1 MSLVAANVDE
11 ELLAYG
17 FVAEFVAGHFDLYDD
32 TFGLQDQIHSP
43 MSPCGAWRV
52 LLCPHILEVDE
63 QETVQKILDIVL
75 VGYSKGL
82 SSIVASAELPSNVVK
97 ALQDCPDSMQGR
109 FAGGNYR
116 RGLLDRR
123 CACLQTR
130 YVSRQ
135 QLDLHAYI
143 GSSLFSLFGLRGPHV
158 VVPAEYDRR
167 SRLRTRIDDRPNRR
181 MVLPEGVRECLFDL
195 NSPLLEIVARNRAL
209 RQRPASIDQLLNHA
223 HALRSADGRRALLRL
238 RCSLPRHRPL
248 RARSVPAYHV
258 RDSRIA
264 AACLGPDP

>member
-97 ALQDCPDSMQGR
+97 ALQDCPDSMQG
-109 FAGGNYR
+109 ALR
-116 RGLLDRR
+116 RRE
-123 CACLQTR
+123 LQTGA
-130 YVSRQ
+130 SR
-135 QLDLHAYI
+135 
-143 GSSLFSLFGLRGPHV
+143 
-158 VVPAEYDRR
+158 
-167 SRLRTRIDDRPNRR
+167 
-181 MVLPEGVRECLFDL
+181 
-195 NSPLLEIVARNRAL
+195 SPLRVPPDSL
-209 RQRPASIDQLLNHA
+209 RVP
-223 HALRSADGRRALLRL
+223 SAT
-238 RCSLPRHRPL
+238 
-248 RARSVPAYHV
+248 
-258 RDSRIA
+258 
-264 AACLGPDP
+264 